1 MKINQVDGVVNWT
14 TLIVSYLKD
23 KLLPK
28 DTEEARKLR
37 IRAAKFVLM
46 VEVLYKIRFSQPY
59 LRCLIPEESH

>member
-46 VEVLYKIRFSQPY
+46 VEVLYKRRFSH
-59 LRCLIPEESH
+59 LT